1 MACLDDATETYIQHS
16 HPSSTSV
23 ESRGRSWTATMFTVL
38 SDADIQQILRN
49 LSGSELDT
57 LTQALERALI
67 QYSTQNDHQYQSPR
81 AAITRPTGQVSLFM
95 PATTKNLVGV
105 KIVGVAP
112 SSDPSTL
119 SSGTKPQ
126 AGLKSALTL
135 CDDLGQAI
143 GILNAAELTGF
154 RTALGSMLL
163 YKARRDTEN
172 IVVFGAGK
180 QALWHVRLAVLL
192 RGGDIARITIVNRSS
207 QRASELVE
215 TLRSDTNWP
224 SHIALGA
231 VKQPKSKELEWLV
244 AEADVIFCTT
254 PSKTP
259 LFPAS
264 CLASEDARKKA
275 RYIAAIGSYRLDMA
289 EIDPELLRQMADP
302 SGGFLEQV
310 WRGSITVD
318 SREACLHEAGELVS
332 SGVAAEKW
340 LEVGA
345 IKDSSSSDMEDW
357 LRNGF
362 VIYKSVGV
370 GVMDLAVGSALLDLA
385 RSKEIG
391 FTVEDF

>member
-1 MACLDDATETYIQHS
+1 
-16 HPSSTSV
+16 
-23 ESRGRSWTATMFTVL
+23 MFTVL
-38 SDADIQQILRN
+38 SDADIRQLLQN
-49 LSGSELDT
+49 PSSSDLDT
-57 LTQALERALI
+57 LTQALEKALV

-95 PATTKNLVGV
+95 PATTKTLVGV

-112 SSDPSTL
+112 SPDLSTL
-119 SSGTKPQ
+119 APGAKPQ

-163 YKARRDTEN
+163 YKARRATEN

-192 RGGDIARITIVNRSS
+192 RGGDVAKITIVNRSS
-207 QRASELVE
+207 QRAKELVE
-215 TLRSDTNWP
+215 TLRSDANWP
-224 SHIALGA
+224 SHIALSA
-231 VKQPKSKELEWLV
+231 AEQLESKELEQLV
-244 AEADVIFCTT
+244 SEADVIFCTT
-254 PSKTP
+254 PSRTP

-264 CLASEDARKKA
+264 FLTSEDARKKA

-302 SGGFLEQV
+302 SGEFSGQV

-332 SGVAAEKW
+332 SGVPAEKW
-340 LEVGA
+340 LEIGA
-345 IKDSSSSDMEDW
+345 IKDNSSPEMEDW

-370 GVMDLAVGSALLDLA
+370 GVMDLAIGNALLDIA
-385 RSKEIG
+385 RSNKIG
-391 FTVEDF
+391 LTVEDF